1 LEVEG
6 VVSLPGLSPAGSGL
20 VESVSLAQ
28 TTGLLASG
36 SETTRLAVL
45 VDWVDD
51 PVDAGVA
58 ADGLVLR
65 VNEDDLVVLVG
76 GVLVDPV

>member
-1 LEVEG
+1 M
-6 VVSLPGLSPAGSGL
+6 SLPGLSPAGSGL